1 MDSPDSSCTNQSET
15 MSELERAY
23 ERNWTPELN
32 PEEKAQRIHDNPP
45 TTAYPPIVITGEA
58 RHNHVGMWKDLI
70 SQTKFVYGYHQEY
83 DVITER
89 TAHRDDDYLDGAL
102 GRLYT
107 DLTHQV
113 GMIMAR
119 KKVSS
124 VIIKHEIVINAIDMD
139 KDDRANWGGDQF
151 DARYM
156 TFFYN

>member
-58 RHNHVGMWKDLI
+58 RHNH
-70 SQTKFVYGYHQEY
+70 TKFVYGYHQEY

-89 TAHRDDDYLDGAL
+89 TAHRDDD
-102 GRLYT
+102 
-107 DLTHQV
+107 
-113 GMIMAR
+113 
-119 KKVSS
+119 
-124 VIIKHEIVINAIDMD
+124 
-139 KDDRANWGGDQF
+139 
-151 DARYM
+151 
-156 TFFYN
+156 

>member
-89 TAHRDDDYLDGAL
+89 TAHRDDD
-102 GRLYT
+102 
-107 DLTHQV
+107 
-113 GMIMAR
+113 
-119 KKVSS
+119 
-124 VIIKHEIVINAIDMD
+124 
-139 KDDRANWGGDQF
+139 
-151 DARYM
+151 
-156 TFFYN
+156 